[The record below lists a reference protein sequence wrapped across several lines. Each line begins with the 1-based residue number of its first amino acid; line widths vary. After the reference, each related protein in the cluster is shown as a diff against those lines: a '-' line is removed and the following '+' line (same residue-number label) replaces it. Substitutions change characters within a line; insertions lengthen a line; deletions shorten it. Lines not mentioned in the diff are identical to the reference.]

1 MSNTRKVTSLLID
14 MMEHGVLDPHDLA
27 LLCLNYMS
35 EADVADMAR
44 LNDLNDPLEEEE
56 DKEEEEEEEEG

>member
-14 MMEHGVLDPHDLA
+14 MMDDGVLDPNDLA

-44 LNDLNDPLEEEE
+44 INDLLEEEE
-56 DKEEEEEEEEG
+56 DKEEEEEG